1 MSRSSSFNKR
11 TECIKQ
17 LKNII
22 DNIIVNQKSG
32 KNNISS
38 NNNNNN
44 NNNTIHNIE
53 PVKKAITSLLQVASE
68 LPFNEIGDFKE
79 YISLLEI
86 LLGPIFGLEYDLNP
100 SRGFGQLRSLT
111 VLGPILGFTEDFTF
125 SGFSKDFFLFPSLFR
140 DFVLETRGLTLSKK
154 PINFW
159 VHFEYLFTDFLSKLM
174 TVASKIGQYF
184 LFFSMNL

>member
-44 NNNTIHNIE
+44 NTIHNIE

-79 YISLLEI
+79 YISLLKQ
-86 LLGPIFGLEYDLNP
+86 G
-100 SRGFGQLRSLT
+100 SL
-111 VLGPILGFTEDFTF
+111 
-125 SGFSKDFFLFPSLFR
+125 
-140 DFVLETRGLTLSKK
+140 
-154 PINFW
+154 
-159 VHFEYLFTDFLSKLM
+159 
-174 TVASKIGQYF
+174 
-184 LFFSMNL
+184 